1 MRKNGKILS
10 AFLAV
15 LLLLSAFGLTAFAES
30 GSTTLTTTIPC
41 TVMLQVGE
49 HGKVTVD
56 GTDYTGNASFT
67 AAVGT
72 VLTYTFTPNTLYK
85 VDKVIYNGTDVTGE
99 LSGSTYTAPALAGN
113 ATLSVSFKFIGGGGT
128 DTYTVTFHANGHG
141 TAPASQTVLSGNKAT
156 EPTAPTASGW
166 TFGGWYKDSACTETQ
181 KYDFNTPVKANL
193 DLYAKWTE
201 NGNPPTP
208 PVPVTHTVSFNIN
221 GHGTQVPYQT
231 VADGAKATKPTDPTA
246 SDWTFGGWYTDTALT
261 AAYDFNT
268 AVTAD
273 LTLYAKWT
281 QNGTQPPVGNDHNVS
296 FNMNGHGTQVPYQTV
311 ADGAKATKPTDPT
324 ASGWTFGGWYTDTAL
339 TTAYDF
345 NTAVTADLTLYAKW
359 MQNGTQPPAPTY
371 YTVSFNMS
379 GHGTQITGQTV
390 ADGNKATKPANPTAS
405 GYTFKGWYT
414 DSTFQTAFDFGT
426 AIHADTTLYAKWVAN
441 SVTPTDPTNPKTGD
455 NSNLLLWVVLL
466 AASGAALTGTA
477 IYSRKRK
484 KTN

>member
-1 MRKNGKILS
+1 MKSKAKLIS
-10 AFLAV
+10 AFLVV
-15 LLLLSAFGLTAFAES
+15 LLLLSLFSVTAFADS
-30 GSTTLTTTIPC
+30 GNTTLTATIPC
-41 TVMLQVGE
+41 TVTLQVGD

-56 GTDYTGNASFT
+56 GTDYTGNAGFQRD
-67 AAVGT
+67 VGT
-72 VLTYTFTPNTLYK
+72 AVTYTFTPNGLYR
-85 VDKVIYNGTDVTGE
+85 VDKVIYNGTEVTSE
-99 LSGSTYTAPALAGN
+99 LSGNTWTAPALTGN
-113 ATLSVSFKFIGGGGT
+113 AALSVSFKFLGGGGT
-128 DTYTVTFHANGHG
+128 DTYTVTFNANGHG
-141 TAPASQTVLSGNKAT
+141 TAPASQTVLSGNKAA

-208 PVPVTHTVSFNIN
+208 PVPVTHTVSFN
-221 GHGTQVPYQT
+221 
-231 VADGAKATKPTDPTA
+231 
-246 SDWTFGGWYTDTALT
+246 
-261 AAYDFNT
+261 
-268 AVTAD
+268 
-273 LTLYAKWT
+273 
-281 QNGTQPPVGNDHNVS
+281 
-296 FNMNGHGTQVPYQTV
+296 MNGHGTQVPYQTV
-311 ADGAKATKPTDPT
+311 ADG
-324 ASGWTFGGWYTDTAL
+324 
-339 TTAYDF
+339 
-345 NTAVTADLTLYAKW
+345 
-359 MQNGTQPPAPTY
+359 
-371 YTVSFNMS
+371 
-379 GHGTQITGQTV
+379 
-390 ADGNKATKPANPTAS
+390 NKATEPVAPTAS

>member
-15 LLLLSAFGLTAFAES
+15 LLLLSAFSVTAFAES

-41 TVMLQVGE
+41 TVTLQVGD

-56 GTDYTGNASFT
+56 GTDYTGNASFQRDAGT
-67 AAVGT
+67 AV
-72 VLTYTFTPNTLYK
+72 TYTFTPNGLYS
-85 VDKVIYNGTDVTGE
+85 VDKVIYNGAEVTSE
-99 LSGSTYTAPALAGN
+99 LSGNTWTAPALTGN
-113 ATLSVSFKFIGGGGT
+113 AALSVSFKLIGGGT
-128 DTYTVTFHANGHG
+128 PTYTVTFDANGHG
-141 TAPASQTVLSGNKAT
+141 TAPAPQTVLSGNTAT
-156 EPTAPTASGW
+156 KPADPTASGW
-166 TFGGWYKDSACTETQ
+166 VFGGWYKDSACTETQ
-181 KYDFNTPVKANL
+181 KYDFNTPVTANL
-193 DLYAKWTE
+193 TLYAKWTE
-201 NGNPPTP
+201 DTNPPTP
-208 PVPVTHTVSFNIN
+208 PVPVTHTVSFNMN

-231 VADGAKATKPTDPTA
+231 VVDGAKATKPTDPTA
-246 SDWTFGGWYTDTALT
+246 SGWTFGGWYTDTALT

-296 FNMNGHGTQVPYQTV
+296 FNMNGHGTQVPYQTI

-359 MQNGTQPPAPTY
+359 TQNGTQPPAPTY

-379 GHGTQITGQTV
+379 GHGTQITEQTV
-390 ADGNKATKPANPTAS
+390 EDGGKATKPADPTAS

-426 AIHADTTLYAKWVAN
+426 AIHADTTLYAKWVSN

-477 IYSRKRK
+477 IYSRKKK